1 MPIRRRNPRKKIILA
16 GIQGLI
22 IGVVGVLL
30 FGFILNL
37 ANDKQVET
45 AKEDVT
51 EPAKEE
57 DKVEVAADAKLSFKA
72 RQYGMFSTKESAV
85 SFMATQPTLEK
96 ASIVQVG
103 NQFFIWSDLF
113 VNDVSSGQTDVLPSF
128 IKNLY
133 VSTKGCEDP
142 KVKKIINTLQEDN
155 ISKNYFDSIAK
166 KEDYPDDLTS
176 IVQAISTFSEVSS
189 IMRLH
194 VFSHYLDQNRCVE
207 LSF

>member
-37 ANDKQVET
+37 SNDKQVET
-45 AKEDVT
+45 AKEDIT
-51 EPAKEE
+51 EPAKEV
-57 DKVEVAADAKLSFKA
+57 DKVEVAADVKLSFKA
-72 RQYGMFSTKESAV
+72 RQYGMFSTKESAI
-85 SFMATQPTLEK
+85 SFMATEPTLQK

-113 VNDVSSGQTDVLPSF
+113 VNDVSSVQTDVLPSF

-142 KVKKIINTLQEDN
+142 KVKKIINSLQEDN

-176 IVQAISTFSEVSS
+176 IIQAVSAFSDISS

-194 VFSHYLDQNRCVE
+194 VFSHYIDQNRCVE